1 MRGDYDLYLLTV
13 RANFRCLILQKRHK
27 AQLSLGMK
35 VGFDAGLT
43 DEEINALVE
52 QRQKARQNRDFK
64 TADQIRDTLKA
75 AGIIVEDTPH
85 GVRWRRA

>member
-35 VGFDAGLT
+35 VGFGLF
-43 DEEINALVE
+43 N
-52 QRQKARQNRDFK
+52 Q
-64 TADQIRDTLKA
+64 
-75 AGIIVEDTPH
+75 
-85 GVRWRRA
+85 